1 MGCTSASR
9 RGGPAWGSGGV
20 TLSPSGPSAIA
31 AVAASTGCACQ
42 ISQRSGSLRGVQRAR
57 TGSVHRAAITL
68 HRFRLGALSFPIGA
82 LRRAPLRTARPPGQD
97 RGALTF
103 RAGPRHCPADKRATL
118 ASRPFVLSGVTSGCC
133 RRCSDLG
140 RRQCRSLSRW
150 DPVPLSS
157 SRMCRS
163 MSSRK
168 NWVQDRRLRPRLH
181 SRTRDPR
188 KRSVKERV
196 CVPCSPPFG
205 MTRAACYWEAL
216 NHPGLGA
223 SVSWLQ
229 DGSPERLIARD
240 CGEIGAGGPSCS
252 QGAGALYSG
261 QSTGDRRPSWRR
273 PSFPAGTIRHIGVG
287 YPFQAP

>member
-20 TLSPSGPSAIA
+20 TTLTVRAFGNRSGCRFHRVCMPDFTAFWIASRRAARPYRQRSSGGDYSSPLPIGCTFISNRGTTEGASPNSPSP
-31 AVAASTGCACQ
+31 
-42 ISQRSGSLRGVQRAR
+42 
-57 TGSVHRAAITL
+57 
-68 HRFRLGALSFPIGA
+68 
-82 LRRAPLRTARPPGQD
+82 
-97 RGALTF
+97 
-103 RAGPRHCPADKRATL
+103 RAGSRRPHVPCWRSRHCPADKRAAL

-140 RRQCRSLSRW
+140 RHQCRSLSRW

-168 NWVQDRRLRPRLH
+168 NRVQDRRLRPRLH

-188 KRSVKERV
+188 KRSVKEPV

-205 MTRAACYWEAL
+205 MTRADCYWEAL
-216 NHPGLGA
+216 NRPGLGA

-240 CGEIGAGGPSCS
+240 CGEIGAGGPPVPREPVLFIQASLL
-252 QGAGALYSG
+252 GIA
-261 QSTGDRRPSWRR
+261 DRP
-273 PSFPAGTIRHIGVG
+273 GVG
-287 YPFQAP
+287 LRSPQER